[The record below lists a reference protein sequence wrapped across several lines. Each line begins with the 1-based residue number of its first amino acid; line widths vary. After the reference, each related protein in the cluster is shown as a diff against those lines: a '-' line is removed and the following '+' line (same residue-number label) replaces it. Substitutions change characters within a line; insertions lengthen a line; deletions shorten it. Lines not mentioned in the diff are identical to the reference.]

1 VQTESIKK
9 ITQRLMT
16 MSTLPTIA
24 AQLLEIADDEKYDK
38 ESLERIISG
47 DPVLAAR
54 LLKMTNANG
63 ELVTG
68 IHSAINK
75 LGFEQVKDI
84 CMEVSLSRVFELKNS
99 SVDLQKFW
107 DHCHAVGIVARIV
120 AQEYKFGLTD
130 DEVLTAGL
138 LHDFGKIVFLHY
150 KSGEFEQAINLSKSR
165 SCELYL
171 AEIEFLDADHG
182 QAGAELAKKW
192 LLPNSITEV
201 MQYHHYLAGAK
212 INRPLVALVS
222 FADILCRILG
232 SGDSGNHAPPA
243 FTEELA
249 NELAKWGIDLEL
261 NSLQSLMALCIDE
274 LDKCGLTHY
283 SE

>member
-1 VQTESIKK
+1 
-9 ITQRLMT
+9 MT
-16 MSTLPTIA
+16 MSTLPTVA
-24 AQLLEIADDEKYDK
+24 AQLLELVDDEKDNRK
-38 ESLERIISG
+38 SLEQIISG

-68 IHSAINK
+68 IHNAIKK
-75 LGFEQVKDI
+75 LGFEQARDI
-84 CMEVSLSRVFELKNS
+84 CMEISMSRVFELKNS
-99 SVDLQKFW
+99 CMDLQKFW
-107 DHCHAVGIVARIV
+107 DHCHAVGIVARII

-130 DEVLTAGL
+130 DEVFTAGL

-150 KSGEFEQAINLSKSR
+150 KSNEFEQAINLSKSR

-171 AEIEFLDADHG
+171 TEKELLGIDHG
-182 QAGAELAKKW
+182 QTGAELAKKW
-192 LLPNSITEV
+192 FLPNSIAEV
-201 MQYHHYLAGAK
+201 MQYHHDLAGVK
-212 INRPLVALVS
+212 INRPLVAIVN

-232 SGDSGNHAPPA
+232 AGESGNYAPLT
-243 FTEELA
+243 FTTELA

-261 NSLQSLMALCIDE
+261 NALQPLMALCIDE
-274 LDKCGLTHY
+274 LDKWGLTHY

>member
-1 VQTESIKK
+1 MQTESVKK

-24 AQLLEIADDEKYDK
+24 AQLLEVANDEKFDK

-99 SVDLQKFW
+99 GVDLQKFW
-107 DHCHAVGIVARIV
+107 EHCHAVGIVARIV
-120 AQEYKFGLTD
+120 ASEYKFGLKD
-130 DEVLTAGL
+130 DEVFTAGL

-171 AEIEFLDADHG
+171 AEREFLNVDHG
-182 QAGAELAKKW
+182 QTGAELARKW
-192 LLPNSITEV
+192 LLPSSIAEV
-201 MQYHHYLAGAK
+201 MQYHHDLAGAK
-212 INRPLVALVS
+212 VNRPLVALVS
-222 FADILCRILG
+222 FADILCRIFG
-232 SGDSGNHAPPA
+232 AGESGNHAPPT
-243 FTEELA
+243 FTDELA
-249 NELAKWGIDLEL
+249 SELAKWGIDLEL
-261 NSLQSLMALCIDE
+261 NALQPLMTICIDE
-274 LDKCGLTHY
+274 LDKRGL
-283 SE
+283 